1 METKIYTVEEYKQL
15 FLEGVI
21 NKSAG
26 KVSKV
31 SDNSVL
37 GGVGYGIGKISQK
50 TVKDIALVESEMFPD
65 YAYGQYLDRVAMRT
79 GVSSR
84 QKDRGSSVWVKIVA
98 DPGTV
103 YPVGGTTFASTG
115 GFTFSLEET
124 FVMGESG
131 YDYVKLKSNDLGA
144 STNVPANTINRVT
157 PTPSGH
163 KYVINEV
170 PAEGGVDVESDD
182 SLRNRILQN
191 FNNFA
196 FDTLDKIKSVFQTLN
211 TNILDVK
218 KIGINASG
226 QSVLGV
232 MTVNGVDLTEEEID
246 YLLSKS
252 KFYLSL
258 KEQTVTNGL
267 DAGAPIEIK
276 NIQAT
281 YVDMDFRVS
290 YFSNINSDDLRV
302 AIQEQVSQAFDFRNW
317 TGTKVQW
324 EDLFTIVRSQDGI
337 KVLPEEYFTPHAD
350 IPIPSTSYPRLRGF
364 IMRDLTGEVIVDNA
378 GNINPIYYQ
387 DTTDNV
393 LNHINTNY
401 YE

>member
-124 FVMGESG
+124 FIMGESG

-182 SLRNRILQN
+182 SLRSRILQN

-226 QSVLGV
+226 KSVLGV
-232 MTVNGVDLTEEEID
+232 MTRNARVD
-246 YLLSKS
+246 
-252 KFYLSL
+252 
-258 KEQTVTNGL
+258 
-267 DAGAPIEIK
+267 
-276 NIQAT
+276 
-281 YVDMDFRVS
+281 
-290 YFSNINSDDLRV
+290 
-302 AIQEQVSQAFDFRNW
+302 
-317 TGTKVQW
+317 
-324 EDLFTIVRSQDGI
+324 
-337 KVLPEEYFTPHAD
+337 
-350 IPIPSTSYPRLRGF
+350 
-364 IMRDLTGEVIVDNA
+364 
-378 GNINPIYYQ
+378 
-387 DTTDNV
+387 
-393 LNHINTNY
+393 
-401 YE
+401 

>member
-124 FVMGESG
+124 FIMGESG

-170 PAEGGVDVESDD
+170 PAGGGVDVESDD
-182 SLRNRILQN
+182 SLRSRILQN

-226 QSVLGV
+226 KSVLGV

-290 YFSNINSDDLRV
+290 YFSNINSDDLRM
-302 AIQEQVSQAFDFRNW
+302 A
-317 TGTKVQW
+317 
-324 EDLFTIVRSQDGI
+324 
-337 KVLPEEYFTPHAD
+337 
-350 IPIPSTSYPRLRGF
+350 TSL
-364 IMRDLTGEVIVDNA
+364 
-378 GNINPIYYQ
+378 
-387 DTTDNV
+387 
-393 LNHINTNY
+393 
-401 YE
+401 